1 MSPGSNTVSVQ
12 FCTKRASAANFVTK
26 YRRTVGITLLE
37 MVGDGGRI
45 VHDQIVVDDH
55 RHAASIGLRQLVL
68 FSETPRYGLD
78 LETFMGERHARAPAE
93 GSEAAVR
100 LGACEVVKGDRHVCR
115 QVLSNKHFRKSAVCS
130 ENDYCCP
137 PIATAR
143 PRSLSEQCQF

>member
-1 MSPGSNTVSVQ
+1 MALES
-12 FCTKRASAANFVTK
+12 CTTRSSSST
-26 YRRTVGITLLE
+26 ITGMGPLL
-37 MVGDGGRI
+37 
-45 VHDQIVVDDH
+45 
-55 RHAASIGLRQLVL
+55 GLRQLVL

-137 PIATAR
+137 PIAIAR
-143 PRSLSEQCQF
+143 PSSLSDLAEVSA